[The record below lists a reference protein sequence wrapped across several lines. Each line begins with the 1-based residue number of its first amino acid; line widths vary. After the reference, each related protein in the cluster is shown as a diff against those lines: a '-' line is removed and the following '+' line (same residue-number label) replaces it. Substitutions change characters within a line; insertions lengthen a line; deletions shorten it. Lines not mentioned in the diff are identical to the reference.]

1 MRVTLDRMEARI
13 ATGLGRMRSHN
24 ARAKGIKD
32 RKIGPQDAVEGDI
45 NGVGGEFAFCKACG
59 VWPDLTVTPR
69 SGGHDAV
76 VFGTRFDVKTT
87 KVPDGRLL
95 APIHK
100 ATDAVDA
107 YVLVVGELPQYRI
120 VGWAWSNELL
130 FHGNKIDLNHGTH
143 YGMNQ
148 SRLRPFSLLLEI
160 LKSCHQQ
167 VKERMCA

>member
-1 MRVTLDRMEARI
+1 MNVTLDRMEARI

-32 RKIGPQDAVEGDI
+32 RKIGPQDAVDGDI

-95 APIHK
+95 APIYK
-100 ATDAVDA
+100 PIDAADA
-107 YVLVVGELPQYRI
+107 YVLVCGKLPQYRI
-120 VGWAWSNELL
+120 VGWAWSHELL
-130 FHGNKIDLNHGTH
+130 FSGNRIDLNHGTH
-143 YGMNQ
+143 FGLDQ
-148 SRLRPFSLLLEI
+148 SRLRPFAQLLEI
-160 LKSCHQQ
+160 LKAVHQQ
-167 VKERMCA
+167 AKARMCA